1 MEENTAGNII
11 YPNTKQ
17 LLRERAQF
25 LSEVHGVLYPYGRSV
40 ADYYRDEEGKIDY
53 SRYDN
58 GAIPVDEYQYDI
70 NKYRAYQQSGL
81 AQFGAA
87 INQLAIGIIVGQTV
101 QAVGTILAMPE
112 IVSGD
117 FKIDNP
123 IYKIGKGIT
132 EWAEK
137 ATPIYQTGERWSDF
151 GHWAQGLV
159 SIGSAASFLIPGYGI
174 FKAVNYLGKLLRL
187 SEFTTLAL
195 ATGIGALANRHME
208 GAMEADQNYRVSEKK
223 LTNIWRTGSFDD
235 DSDNSI
241 LANLYKQK
249 SIDISNILNKGD
261 LKKGDKIREIEK
273 ISNLYDNEASKLIND
288 AANIGART
296 DYLLNY
302 ANLIFDIVQFGALS
316 KFWQKTSRRMA
327 GAVERELIKA
337 ESKTLGMKAISEEA
351 LPKTRLDRIISGMT
365 RGVKAYFPETT
376 EGLEEVW
383 NEISAHEGERAAMIA
398 SGVKKDDNSTFG
410 ERVLDYL
417 GMDQTF
423 DAFVFGALGGVA
435 FQWLG
440 GKIGFGADRDL
451 LNKKIA
457 ETAARDRLLKETAQ
471 KIKEIQTDEKLTAD
485 QKAEEIKHLAY
496 KTGYQIGLQASIYNN
511 MDRVDAQ
518 MKSPGLISDLEKLEM
533 GDKKSIT
540 ETIST
545 MHQAALEA
553 EKNFN
558 RYFSIVRN
566 KNISH
571 NAKIF
576 FAQDAADLHSTIV
589 GIGKEINDYKT
600 KLGEAIKQYEE
611 ISGKSL
617 NDIEKSILELTG
629 LSVAIDE
636 LNKYSTNTVNS
647 KNSREFSKNII
658 KKLEQRKLELEK
670 QIGNTRVQGKDI
682 GGVHIMTVLK
692 YPNHLANIY
701 TLEAAREL
709 HSEKLQKL
717 MTEEGQKE
725 YEKQVKKEIEE
736 ERKKKTEERQA
747 REYNKNKD
755 KTKSENQ
762 QNTSQQSTET
772 PSTSKSTNN
781 ETGETGEAEETG
793 KAEEPEETSKKDLPN
808 IVPGRPGVIPEEEEK
823 KEDDDSKSGGKETG
837 HEVEPGEA
845 GVSTEPYDL
854 PDGRIEGTPY
864 EVKDR
869 TLYYNGQPVGN
880 PNKKELGALAIEHAA
895 FNVDPAQL
903 QDVVDKIQKAIEQN
917 NNKRKVDN
925 QTNTLRE
932 EDKKRSETNA
942 YADGKVTTPIS
953 LDETVFV
960 EPIAPE
966 AVRLAYSAVRFAREA
981 AHNFTVEGA
990 TANNTVYIDLSDWES
1005 FPVGTKVTF
1014 ELDTEFAGESYVY
1027 ENRRRVVGENN
1038 EYVKTHKTYNDFVRQ
1053 DGSIDTDNV
1062 PIKVVVRKSNK
1073 NIVIGYLPSI
1083 DFIEE
1088 LDEYGRR
1095 KNLLENGRTQEEIEA
1110 EIDKLRTLRKTV
1122 AENKKVKSSIALKT
1136 AGYVQV
1142 EYTVNNQGKRV
1153 PKADTVAEAMP
1164 NLLSKAVPTYYE
1176 YNGTRLSPF
1185 TVFIDGK
1192 FIMTETD
1199 GKQEFPI
1206 DSVILHSNLKEKLK
1220 NGAIVLMVPSAIP
1233 NKFIPLVLHSTK
1245 LGTEFANIL
1254 ADIIRIGLVASR
1266 NNGQG
1271 IQDLNEIDGKLYK
1284 ELLKAGFNI
1293 AKRKTLKKFL
1303 KQFVYVAD
1311 DDAVLDLNTHG
1322 LQFNPKT
1329 SELSIYSDGK
1339 VTTLR
1344 LNDHKKL
1351 NSNIKIIASALA
1363 NMYHSVNLKISGDI
1377 VLPVRN
1383 SNGLINITTVP
1394 VNKFLSTKLLT
1405 LGREYQNSKDIPVYA
1420 IQSKILFSDPELPK
1434 RKSNKT
1440 ISNTS
1445 ESIKQK
1451 DSTGISKKS
1460 VSELFESN
1468 PELANSVYEALGF
1481 TGNIS
1486 DEQKQQQKADIERR
1500 RQEELEL
1507 RNSII
1512 PQVTGSKS
1520 YRESINDPNSINKG
1534 VWASEKEAEDSMWVE
1549 MQEVSDWID
1558 SMVEN
1563 NIPVQKIIDKV
1574 GRLIGMQGKASWMLL
1589 ANERERLYRFIKAK
1603 SDGKISD
1610 SLIDILKN
1618 SREQINAKY
1627 DAELE
1632 SLNNQTTSE
1641 QQTQAEQQKAD
1652 IERRRQKV
1660 RGDALERIGVDR
1672 VGFDGKQRQEWE
1684 DAKNQDLK
1692 IATNHAIERLSKNP
1706 NVKIASL
1713 PSVYANAI
1721 KAELEIHGVKTTDKT
1736 SIFEIIEKLKE
1747 INAKYDAELESLN
1760 NQITPQQKQ
1769 KAQELY
1775 AQYLEQNPN
1784 GSVEQ
1789 FKNWVD
1795 SNQSN
1800 SSTKSQTTVSSKD
1813 SSESTSSDLKNKI
1826 NNIINETSTDAFD
1839 DLSIESE
1846 TDISIIS
1853 SNEQVNKVEELLNK
1867 HGLTNEEYV
1876 SRKGEYLNNDG
1887 KMCSIK
1893 AAKGLKLNN
1902 FTTGSRWEV
1911 VKDLSGYP
1919 SHAQGGV
1926 DIKLDKN
1933 GVLFARSGKYI
1944 KAANGL
1950 VLSSK
1955 AVDSNKINTIPV
1967 SELYEQI
1974 TGKPWSTAKEEGLTT
1989 GSYEDNIK
1997 LKQKLLSGEFNNKQS
2012 SNKIIQSK
2020 DFNKARTFKEAFRIA
2035 RQQLGPNQIFEYK
2048 GRKYGTNLAGEEFNP
2063 SPETLAKHGM
2073 NKPEIIERLNVQNK
2087 TVSSV
2092 YSDKT
2097 TTKLEPEYKDWDE
2110 IKKRKQEFNSMEQAD
2125 RIITYKSKY
2134 ESSNNRPYAIIDKKK
2149 GKLHIYIPG
2158 NKKPI
2163 FSTDEISLGAVIS
2176 DAQTVTKVSDPNK
2189 DGIITKEEAAVAKA
2203 DFNAGNKSTG
2213 AGKYYISNVDKI
2225 GYKELPII
2233 NMMNERQY
2241 DKYTQTGE
2249 VENVATSFHI
2259 GYKPGY
2265 KRVSNGC
2272 IRCSKNT
2279 LNILSKYLTS
2289 GSELYILPEEEGNE
2303 FILSN
2308 GKLIFKS
2315 NSKKDYNTYVDS
2327 YGNVQKGQGINTS
2340 VNTLNYK
2347 PIKIE
2352 IDKDKFVRDKHK
2364 WYDFDENEEFET
2376 VKKFVKALEENKRDI
2391 MEIAKI
2397 DGDLY
2402 NDIALVALG
2411 ILGNETNFGDTH
2423 SETGNI
2429 FRLINK
2435 GISTV
2440 NRKYLGFNFLPS
2452 VTSSPDYKVKYNISK
2467 LLSVVSG
2474 DNIDDYSVGL
2484 TQLRFKNIKVE
2495 SEKQKE
2501 AIKAGKLPKNYVT
2514 LDKQLEQVGVT
2525 SAKDLIDP
2533 EKAAKATI
2541 IYLAYMAKNRADVDI
2556 NNVIETLPG
2565 KWGGSSSDNKQTY
2578 TNNAIKNMQYFKLK
2592 QLD

>member
-25 LSEVHGVLYPYGRSV
+25 LSEVHGALYPYGRSV

-53 SRYDN
+53 SRYDSS
-58 GAIPVDEYQYDI
+58 AIPVDEYQYDI
-70 NKYRAYQQSGL
+70 NKYRAYQQGWG
-81 AQFGAA
+81 AQLGAFF
-87 INQLAIGIIVGQTV
+87 NQAVIGEIVGGTIKS
-101 QAVGTILAMPE
+101 VGTILAIPD
-112 IVSGD
+112 IIQGNYD
-117 FKIDNP
+117 FDNP
-123 IYKIGKGIT
+123 IYKLGKGISN
-132 EWAEK
+132 WAEK
-137 ATPIYQTGERWSDF
+137 TTPIYQTGERWGDF
-151 GHWAQGLV
+151 GYWAQGLV
-159 SIGSAASFLIPGYGI
+159 SITSAISFLIPGYGI
-174 FKAVNYLGKLLRL
+174 VKVINLLGKLLRL

-195 ATGIGALANRHME
+195 GTGLSALGSRHME
-208 GAMEADQNYRVSEKK
+208 GAMEANQNYDQIKK
-223 LTNIWRTGSFDD
+223 QLTYAWSTGTFEDL
-235 DSDNSI
+235 NSP
-241 LANLYKQK
+241 LAQLYKEKAETLKQALGYSEYGPDGLPVEQK
-249 SIDISNILNKGD
+249 PVKNVTEVVQNFDRQAQNI
-261 LKKGDKIREIEK
+261 IE
-273 ISNLYDNEASKLIND
+273 NLS
-288 AANIGART
+288 NIGAKT
-296 DYLLNY
+296 TYTLDY
-302 ANLIFDIVQFGALS
+302 ANLVFDIVQFGALS
-316 KFWQKTSRRMA
+316 KFWQKTTRRMA
-327 GAVERELIKA
+327 GTVERELIEA
-337 ESKTLGMKAISEEA
+337 ESKALGMKAISEGA
-351 LPKTRLDRIISGMT
+351 LPKTRLDRIISGMG

-376 EGLEEVW
+376 EGLEEIW
-383 NEISAHEGERAAMIA
+383 NEISAHEGERTAMIA
-398 SGVKKDDNSTFG
+398 SGVKKDDNSTFV
-410 ERVLDYL
+410 ERVSDYL

-440 GKIGFGADRDL
+440 GKMGFGADRDL

-576 FAQDAADLHSTIV
+576 FAQDAAGLHSTIV

-636 LNKYSTNTVNS
+636 LNKHSTNTVNS

-682 GGVHIMTVLK
+682 GGVHIMTTLK

-701 TLEAAREL
+701 TLEAAKEL

-823 KEDDDSKSGGKETG
+823 KEDDDNKSGGKETG

-880 PNKKELGALAIEHAA
+880 PNKKELGTLAIEHAA

-966 AVRLAYSAVRFAREA
+966 AVRLAYSAVRFVREA

-1062 PIKVVVRKSNK
+1062 PIKVVVKKSNK

-1206 DSVILHSNLKEKLK
+1206 DSVILHSKLKEKLK

-1254 ADIIRIGLVASR
+1254 ADIVRIGLVASR

-1284 ELLKAGFNI
+1284 ELLKAGFNV
-1293 AKRKTLKKFL
+1293 AERKTLKKFL

-1311 DDAVLDLNTHG
+1311 DDVVLDLNTHG

-1351 NSNIKIIASALA
+1351 NSNIKTIASALA

-1394 VNKFLSTKLLT
+1394 INKFLSTKLLT

-1420 IQSKILFSDPELPK
+1420 IQPKILFSDPELPK
-1434 RKSNKT
+1434 RK
-1440 ISNTS
+1440 
-1445 ESIKQK
+1445 
-1451 DSTGISKKS
+1451 
-1460 VSELFESN
+1460 
-1468 PELANSVYEALGF
+1468 
-1481 TGNIS
+1481 
-1486 DEQKQQQKADIERR
+1486 
-1500 RQEELEL
+1500 
-1507 RNSII
+1507 
-1512 PQVTGSKS
+1512 
-1520 YRESINDPNSINKG
+1520 
-1534 VWASEKEAEDSMWVE
+1534 
-1549 MQEVSDWID
+1549 
-1558 SMVEN
+1558 
-1563 NIPVQKIIDKV
+1563 
-1574 GRLIGMQGKASWMLL
+1574 
-1589 ANERERLYRFIKAK
+1589 
-1603 SDGKISD
+1603 
-1610 SLIDILKN
+1610 
-1618 SREQINAKY
+1618 
-1627 DAELE
+1627 
-1632 SLNNQTTSE
+1632 
-1641 QQTQAEQQKAD
+1641 
-1652 IERRRQKV
+1652 
-1660 RGDALERIGVDR
+1660 
-1672 VGFDGKQRQEWE
+1672 
-1684 DAKNQDLK
+1684 
-1692 IATNHAIERLSKNP
+1692 
-1706 NVKIASL
+1706 
-1713 PSVYANAI
+1713 
-1721 KAELEIHGVKTTDKT
+1721 
-1736 SIFEIIEKLKE
+1736 
-1747 INAKYDAELESLN
+1747 
-1760 NQITPQQKQ
+1760 
-1769 KAQELY
+1769 
-1775 AQYLEQNPN
+1775 
-1784 GSVEQ
+1784 
-1789 FKNWVD
+1789 
-1795 SNQSN
+1795 SN

-1853 SNEQVNKVEELLNK
+1853 SNEQINKVEELLNK
-1867 HGLTNEEYV
+1867 HGLTSEEYV
-1876 SRKGEYLNNDG
+1876 SREGEYLNDDG

-1893 AAKGLKLNN
+1893 AAKGLRLNN

-1919 SHAQGGV
+1919 SHVQGGV
-1926 DIKLDKN
+1926 DIKFDKN

-1955 AVDSNKINTIPV
+1955 AVNSNKINTIPV
-1967 SELYEQI
+1967 SELYKQI
-1974 TGKPWSTAKEEGLTT
+1974 TGKP
-1989 GSYEDNIK
+1989 
-1997 LKQKLLSGEFNNKQS
+1997 
-2012 SNKIIQSK
+2012 
-2020 DFNKARTFKEAFRIA
+2020 
-2035 RQQLGPNQIFEYK
+2035 
-2048 GRKYGTNLAGEEFNP
+2048 
-2063 SPETLAKHGM
+2063 
-2073 NKPEIIERLNVQNK
+2073 
-2087 TVSSV
+2087 
-2092 YSDKT
+2092 
-2097 TTKLEPEYKDWDE
+2097 
-2110 IKKRKQEFNSMEQAD
+2110 
-2125 RIITYKSKY
+2125 
-2134 ESSNNRPYAIIDKKK
+2134 
-2149 GKLHIYIPG
+2149 
-2158 NKKPI
+2158 
-2163 FSTDEISLGAVIS
+2163 
-2176 DAQTVTKVSDPNK
+2176 
-2189 DGIITKEEAAVAKA
+2189 
-2203 DFNAGNKSTG
+2203 
-2213 AGKYYISNVDKI
+2213 
-2225 GYKELPII
+2225 
-2233 NMMNERQY
+2233 
-2241 DKYTQTGE
+2241 
-2249 VENVATSFHI
+2249 
-2259 GYKPGY
+2259 
-2265 KRVSNGC
+2265 
-2272 IRCSKNT
+2272 
-2279 LNILSKYLTS
+2279 
-2289 GSELYILPEEEGNE
+2289 
-2303 FILSN
+2303 
-2308 GKLIFKS
+2308 
-2315 NSKKDYNTYVDS
+2315 
-2327 YGNVQKGQGINTS
+2327 
-2340 VNTLNYK
+2340 
-2347 PIKIE
+2347 
-2352 IDKDKFVRDKHK
+2352 
-2364 WYDFDENEEFET
+2364 
-2376 VKKFVKALEENKRDI
+2376 
-2391 MEIAKI
+2391 
-2397 DGDLY
+2397 
-2402 NDIALVALG
+2402 
-2411 ILGNETNFGDTH
+2411 
-2423 SETGNI
+2423 
-2429 FRLINK
+2429 
-2435 GISTV
+2435 
-2440 NRKYLGFNFLPS
+2440 
-2452 VTSSPDYKVKYNISK
+2452 
-2467 LLSVVSG
+2467 
-2474 DNIDDYSVGL
+2474 
-2484 TQLRFKNIKVE
+2484 
-2495 SEKQKE
+2495 
-2501 AIKAGKLPKNYVT
+2501 
-2514 LDKQLEQVGVT
+2514 
-2525 SAKDLIDP
+2525 
-2533 EKAAKATI
+2533 
-2541 IYLAYMAKNRADVDI
+2541 
-2556 NNVIETLPG
+2556 
-2565 KWGGSSSDNKQTY
+2565 
-2578 TNNAIKNMQYFKLK
+2578 
-2592 QLD
+2592 